1 MPNGEVQL
9 VPESVVGAGPGKAV
23 RPLCRLFDEYFS
35 FAVTFTAKF
44 EALSLNL

>member
-1 MPNGEVQL
+1 MADSAVGAVGA
-9 VPESVVGAGPGKAV
+9 VGAGPGSAV

-44 EALSLNL
+44 EA